1 LLTAEIRVTLKD
13 GVLDPQGTTLNRSLE
28 NIGYKGLKEVRM
40 GKLIQLTLDLSDRE
54 QAKKLV
60 EELCQKVLTNP
71 VIEQY
76 QFAIGESK

>member
-1 LLTAEIRVTLKD
+1 MLTAEIRVTLKD

-40 GKLIQLTLDLSDRE
+40 GKLIQLTLDLSD
-54 QAKKLV
+54 QAQAQKLV
-60 EELCQKVLTNP
+60 EELCRKVLTNP

-76 QFAIGESK
+76 QFTIGESK